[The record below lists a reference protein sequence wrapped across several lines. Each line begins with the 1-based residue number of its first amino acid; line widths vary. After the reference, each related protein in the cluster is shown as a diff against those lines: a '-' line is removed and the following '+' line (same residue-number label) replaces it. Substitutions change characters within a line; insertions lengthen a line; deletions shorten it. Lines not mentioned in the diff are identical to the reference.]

1 MEQTLVA
8 LKGDRIQ
15 PIMLNFW
22 KNFRAVS
29 LVLTPCLAAVTTGCG
44 FFPPLNQ
51 CTTNCTTSTDFMYVA
66 NTSNSAASP
75 PSIAGFSLT
84 TTTTAATATAAATS
98 TLSLAVTPGSAYSL
112 GYIPSSMSINPANSF
127 VYVASLTGGIYLYSI
142 GTNGAL
148 TVQNNGTAVASGFI
162 ASAVAVDTTGTFL
175 IVAGASL
182 STTNATVY
190 VYSIAS
196 STGLLTAVGNLT
208 LKKPG
213 ASNRLSI
220 AANDTNV
227 FLTLGTGGTEAF
239 TFASTTGVLTD
250 VGNLPTLAATNAD
263 QDVTTNPSGTL
274 AFITETG
281 SAGVRVLTI
290 GTNGGLTEVSGS
302 PFAAGTGPT
311 GVLVDSSGSYV
322 YVTNRTSN
330 TISGYVLAANG
341 TLTQIAGS
349 PFSTGTTPIDIAEDA
364 TGKYVG
370 VVCNGG
376 GQDLEVYSFDAT
388 TLGALDAAANATT
401 GTDPTLPV
409 AIAATH

>member
-1 MEQTLVA
+1 
-8 LKGDRIQ
+8 
-15 PIMLNFW
+15 MLNSW
-22 KNFRAVS
+22 KNFRAAT
-29 LVLTPCLAAVTTGCG
+29 LVLAACLAAVSAGCG

-51 CTTNCTTSTDFMYVA
+51 CTSNCTTSTDFIYVA

-84 TTTTAATATAAATS
+84 TTTTAATGTTAATS
-98 TLSLAVTPGSAYSL
+98 TVSLAKTPGSAYSL
-112 GYIPSSMSINPANSF
+112 GYIPSSMSITPGNNF
-127 VYVASLTGGIYLYSI
+127 LYVASLTGGVYLYAINANGSI
-142 GTNGAL
+142 
-148 TVQNNGTAVASGFI
+148 TVQNNGTAVVSGYI
-162 ASAVAVDTTGTFL
+162 PSALAVDTTGGYL

-182 STTNATVY
+182 STTNAVVY

-196 STGLLTAVGNLT
+196 STGLLTALGHLT
-208 LKKPG
+208 VSKPG
-213 ASNRLSI
+213 ASNRMTI
-220 AANDTNV
+220 AANDVNV

-239 TFASTTGVLTD
+239 TFASTTGALTD
-250 VGNLPTLAATNAD
+250 AGNLPTLAATNAD
-263 QDVTTNPSGTL
+263 QDVTTNPSGTFAL
-274 AFITETG
+274 VTETG
-281 SAGVRVLTI
+281 TAGVRVLTI
-290 GTNGGLTEVSGS
+290 GTSGGLTDVSGS

-330 TISGYVLAANG
+330 TISGFVLAANG
-341 TLTQIAGS
+341 TLTEISGS

-364 TGKYVG
+364 SGKYVG

-401 GTDPTLPV
+401 GTDPTLPI
-409 AIAATH
+409 AIAATR